1 VKPGRLS
8 AIVSPEA
15 IASILVAV
23 IAVAIMANQVF
34 AGPTP
39 TPGSETSPGPSSS
52 VSEPAQPTFP
62 PLIRS
67 SLSTLLVVNQRL
79 AEHAD
84 SLAKAIAVRAP
95 AADDIAAIL
104 RSINTELEIG
114 DQAANWLLTMPDTVA
129 LGQALG
135 AFYDTVT
142 ARNADTLGASLGNA
156 SAYIQGAKQ
165 VIKIL
170 VGLGPLNERIQAA
183 LEGAA
188 RTPSPSIGPASPSPS
203 VAPSETP
210 PPTVRPS
217 ASPAVGPSA
226 SPSLGPSA
234 PAGSGGPFDEGLV
247 QNGGFE
253 DGLTG
258 WQLQVTPP
266 ASATATI
273 DPSGGVGG
281 TAAARIDIA
290 ATSDSRTGVSLVN
303 GPFGLGQ
310 GAHYT
315 ISVAVRA
322 AETREIRIRV
332 TGTGDVTYAPRVY
345 TIGPTWTVVSFD
357 LSQIVDDP
365 GGGLALDLGRSAATV
380 WFDNVSLK
388 QSPG

>member
-1 VKPGRLS
+1 VKLGRLS

-34 AGPTP
+34 AGPAT
-39 TPGSETSPGPSSS
+39 TPGSETSPEPSLSA
-52 VSEPAQPTFP
+52 SESAQPTFP

-84 SLAKAIAVRAP
+84 TLAKTIAVRAP

-114 DQAANWLLTMPDTVA
+114 NQAANWLLTMPDTVA
-129 LGQALG
+129 LGQGLG
-135 AFYDTVT
+135 AFYDSVT
-142 ARNADTLGASLGNA
+142 ARNADTLGNSLGNVA
-156 SAYIQGAKQ
+156 AYVQGAKG

-183 LEGAA
+183 LEGAT
-188 RTPSPSIGPASPSPS
+188 RTPSPSIEPASPSPS
-203 VAPSETP
+203 AAPSATP

-217 ASPAVGPSA
+217 ASPPGPPA
-226 SPSLGPSA
+226 SPSTGPSA
-234 PAGSGGPFDEGLV
+234 PASSGGPFDEGLV

-253 DGLTG
+253 DGLTA
-258 WQLQVTPP
+258 WQLLVTQP

-273 DPSGGVGG
+273 DPTAGIGG

-290 ATSDSRTGVSLVN
+290 TASDTRTGVSLVN
-303 GPFGLGQ
+303 GPIGLGQ

-332 TGTGDVTYAPRVY
+332 TGTGDVTYAPRVFI
-345 TIGPTWTVVSFD
+345 IGPTWTVVSFD

-388 QSPG
+388 ESPG

>member
-1 VKPGRLS
+1 VKLGRLS

-23 IAVAIMANQVF
+23 IAAAIMANQVF
-34 AGPTP
+34 AGPAT
-39 TPGSETSPGPSSS
+39 TPGSETSPEPSLSA
-52 VSEPAQPTFP
+52 SESAQPTFP

-84 SLAKAIAVRAP
+84 TLAKTIAVRAP

-114 DQAANWLLTMPDTVA
+114 NQAANWLLTMPDTVA

-135 AFYDTVT
+135 AFYDSVT
-142 ARNADTLGASLGNA
+142 ARNADTLGNSLGNVA
-156 SAYIQGAKQ
+156 AYVQGAKG

-183 LEGAA
+183 LEGAT
-188 RTPSPSIGPASPSPS
+188 RTPSPSIEPASPSPS
-203 VAPSETP
+203 TAPSATP

-217 ASPAVGPSA
+217 ASPPGPPA
-226 SPSLGPSA
+226 SPSTGPSA
-234 PAGSGGPFDEGLV
+234 PASSGGPFDEGLV

-253 DGLTG
+253 DGLTA
-258 WQLQVTPP
+258 WQLLVTQP

-273 DPSGGVGG
+273 DPTAGIGG

-290 ATSDSRTGVSLVN
+290 TASDTRTGVSLVN
-303 GPFGLGQ
+303 GPIGLGQ

-332 TGTGDVTYAPRVY
+332 TGTGDVTYAPRVFI
-345 TIGPTWTVVSFD
+345 IGPTWTVVSFD

-388 QSPG
+388 ESPG

>member
-1 VKPGRLS
+1 MKLGRLS

-23 IAVAIMANQVF
+23 IAVAFMANQVF
-34 AGPTP
+34 AGPAT
-39 TPGSETSPGPSSS
+39 TPGSEASPEPSSS
-52 VSEPAQPTFP
+52 ASESAQPTFP

-84 SLAKAIAVRAP
+84 TLAKTIAVRAP

-104 RSINTELEIG
+104 RSINTETEIG
-114 DQAANWLLTMPDTVA
+114 NQAANWLLTMPDTVA

-142 ARNADTLGASLGNA
+142 ARNADTLGTSLGNV

-188 RTPSPSIGPASPSPS
+188 KTPSPSIGPASPSPS
-203 VAPSETP
+203 AAPSETP

-217 ASPAVGPSA
+217 TSPAVGLSA
-226 SPSLGPSA
+226 SPSIGPSA

-253 DGLTG
+253 DSLTG
-258 WQLQVTPP
+258 WQLLVTQP

-273 DPSGGVGG
+273 DPSAGIGG

-290 ATSDSRTGVSLVN
+290 TASDSRTGVSFVN

-332 TGTGDVTYAPRVY
+332 TGAGDVTYAPRVF

-365 GGGLALDLGRSAATV
+365 GGGLALDLGRSGATV

-388 QSPG
+388 ESPG

>member
-23 IAVAIMANQVF
+23 IAVAIMANQVS
-34 AGPTP
+34 AGPAT
-39 TPGSETSPGPSSS
+39 TPGSETSPVPSSS
-52 VSEPAQPTFP
+52 ASESAQPTFP

-84 SLAKAIAVRAP
+84 TLAKTIAVRAP

-114 DQAANWLLTMPDTVA
+114 NQAANWLLTMPDTVA

-135 AFYDTVT
+135 AFYDSVT
-142 ARNADTLGASLGNA
+142 ARNADTLGNSLGNV
-156 SAYIQGAKQ
+156 SAYVQGAKG

-183 LEGAA
+183 LEGAT
-188 RTPSPSIGPASPSPS
+188 RTPSPSIEPASPSPS
-203 VAPSETP
+203 TAPSATP

-217 ASPAVGPSA
+217 ASPPIGPPA
-226 SPSLGPSA
+226 SPSTGPSA
-234 PAGSGGPFDEGLV
+234 PASSGGPFDEGLV

-258 WQLQVTPP
+258 WQLLVTQP

-273 DPSGGVGG
+273 DPTAGVGG
-281 TAAARIDIA
+281 TAAVRVDIA
-290 ATSDSRTGVSLVN
+290 TASDTRTGVSLVN
-303 GPFGLGQ
+303 GPIGLGQ

-332 TGTGDVTYAPRVY
+332 TGTGDVTYAPRVFI
-345 TIGPTWTVVSFD
+345 IGPTWTVVSFD

-388 QSPG
+388 ESPG

>member
-1 VKPGRLS
+1 VKLGRLS

-23 IAVAIMANQVF
+23 IAVAFMANQVF
-34 AGPTP
+34 AGPAT
-39 TPGSETSPGPSSS
+39 TPGSEASPEPSSS
-52 VSEPAQPTFP
+52 ASESAQPTFP

-84 SLAKAIAVRAP
+84 TLAKTIAVRAP

-104 RSINTELEIG
+104 RSINTETEIG
-114 DQAANWLLTMPDTVA
+114 NQAANWLLTMPDTVA

-142 ARNADTLGASLGNA
+142 ARNADTLGTSLGNV

-203 VAPSETP
+203 AAPSETP

-217 ASPAVGPSA
+217 TSPAVGLSA
-226 SPSLGPSA
+226 SPSIGPSA

-253 DGLTG
+253 DSLTG
-258 WQLQVTPP
+258 WQLLVTQP

-273 DPSGGVGG
+273 DPSAGIGG

-290 ATSDSRTGVSLVN
+290 TASDSRTGVSFVN

-332 TGTGDVTYAPRVY
+332 TGTGDVTYAPRVF

-388 QSPG
+388 ESPG

>member
-23 IAVAIMANQVF
+23 IAVAFMANQVF
-34 AGPTP
+34 AGPAT
-39 TPGSETSPGPSSS
+39 TPGSEASPEPSSS
-52 VSEPAQPTFP
+52 ASESAQPTFP

-84 SLAKAIAVRAP
+84 TLAKTIAVRTP

-104 RSINTELEIG
+104 RSINTETEIG
-114 DQAANWLLTMPDTVA
+114 NQAANWLLTMPDTVA

-142 ARNADTLGASLGNA
+142 ARNADTLGTSLGNV

-203 VAPSETP
+203 AAPSETP

-217 ASPAVGPSA
+217 TSPAVESSA
-226 SPSLGPSA
+226 SPSIGPSA

-258 WQLQVTPP
+258 WQLLVTQP

-273 DPSGGVGG
+273 DPTAGVGG

-290 ATSDSRTGVSLVN
+290 TPSDTRTGVSFVN

-332 TGTGDVTYAPRVY
+332 TGTGDVTYAPRVF

-380 WFDNVSLK
+380 WFDNVSVK
-388 QSPG
+388 ESPG